1 MNLRQME
8 IVTDVDKLKV
18 DIQATCMQY
27 STIKKWAYIVHD
39 KDDTHSHYHIA
50 LHFGGASVDTA
61 QVAKWFNLGYTDENG
76 VEHTGENFINKIKGR
91 WTDVLLYL
99 THGNDTQKNK
109 HQYSTSEVHANFD
122 FETEIQSS
130 KIIGDFEHFSY
141 AQMLK
146 YVDTLPISEKA
157 ATFSKLRKLW
167 ELRCQILTLNTDRQI
182 QVVFVTGKGGTGK
195 TYYAK
200 KLLNSLD
207 YDFCISSSSNDP
219 FQDYMGQK
227 AIILDDLRDSSFEF
241 EDLLKTLDNN
251 TSSSVRSRF
260 SNKVFN
266 GEMIVITS
274 SVPLVYWYKELQFN
288 RTETLDQLYRRI
300 SCYVVVTDK
309 EITVYDDGIDS
320 YGKPKGL
327 GQVFKNE
334 LADMKKEN
342 KPKFDYK
349 SAFGKICETPPDGDN
364 VFEKQAVQQKIN
376 LDKDGNKSGKR

>member
-39 KDDTHSHYHIA
+39 KDDTRPHYHIA

-61 QVAKWFNLGYTDENG
+61 QVAKWFNLGYTDDNG
-76 VEHTGENFINKIKGR
+76 VEHSGENFINKIKGR

-109 HQYSTSEVHANFD
+109 YQYSTSEVHANFD
-122 FETEIQSS
+122 FETEIQNS
-130 KIIGDFEHFSY
+130 KILGDFEHYSY

-146 YVDTLPISEKA
+146 YVDSLPTSEKA

-182 QVVFVTGKGGTGK
+182 QVVFITGKPETGK

-200 KLLNSLD
+200 RFLESQG
-207 YDFCISSSSNDP
+207 YDFCVSSSSNDP

-227 AIILDDLRDSSFEF
+227 AIILDDMRDTAFSF
-241 EDLLKTLDNN
+241 EDLLKILDNN
-251 TSSSVRSRF
+251 TASSVKSRF

-266 GEMIVITS
+266 GEMIIITS
-274 SVPLVYWYKELQFN
+274 SVPLVYWYKQLQFHN
-288 RTETLDQLYRRI
+288 SESLQQLYRRI
-300 SCYVVVTDK
+300 SCYVVVT
-309 EITVYDDGIDS
+309 ETEVVVYDEGLDK
-320 YGKPKGL
+320 YGKPQGL

-334 LADMKKEN
+334 LADKKKES
-342 KPKFDYK
+342 KPKFDFK
-349 SAFGKICETPPDGDN
+349 SAFGAICESPDDSTDIFN
-364 VFEKQAVQQKIN
+364 SSAVQTKIN
-376 LDKDGNKSGKR
+376 LK

>member
-1 MNLRQME
+1 
-8 IVTDVDKLKV
+8 
-18 DIQATCMQY
+18 
-27 STIKKWAYIVHD
+27 
-39 KDDTHSHYHIA
+39 
-50 LHFGGASVDTA
+50 
-61 QVAKWFNLGYTDENG
+61 
-76 VEHTGENFINKIKGR
+76 
-91 WTDVLLYL
+91 
-99 THGNDTQKNK
+99 
-109 HQYSTSEVHANFD
+109 
-122 FETEIQSS
+122 
-130 KIIGDFEHFSY
+130 
-141 AQMLK
+141 MLK

>member
-18 DIQATCMQY
+18 DLQATFMKY
-27 STIKKWAYIVHD
+27 DTIKKWAYIIHD
-39 KDDTHSHYHIA
+39 KDDTRPHYHIA
-50 LHFGGASVDTA
+50 LHFGGASVDTK
-61 QVAKWFNLGYTDENG
+61 QVAKWFKLGWTDESG
-76 VEHTGENFINKIKGR
+76 EHTGENFINKVKGR
-91 WTDVLLYL
+91 WTDVILYL
-99 THGNDTQKNK
+99 THGNDSQKNK
-109 HQYSTSEVHANFD
+109 YQYSTSEVHANFD
-122 FETEIQSS
+122 FETEIQNS
-130 KIIGDFEHFSY
+130 KILGDFEHYSY

-146 YVDTLPISEKA
+146 YVDSLPTSEKA
-157 ATFSKLRKLW
+157 SAFSRLRKLW
-167 ELRCQILTLNTDRQI
+167 ELRCQILILNTDRQL

-200 KLLNSLD
+200 KLLNSFD

-227 AIILDDLRDSSFEF
+227 AIILDDLRDTSFEF
-241 EDLLKTLDNN
+241 ADLLKILDNN
-251 TSSSVRSRF
+251 TSSSVRCRF

-266 GEMIVITS
+266 GEMIIITS

-300 SCYVVVTDK
+300 SCYVVVSDK
-309 EITVYDDGIDS
+309 EITVYEQLDDCGR
-320 YGKPKGL
+320 PVGL

-334 LADMKKEN
+334 LADIKSEN

-349 SAFGKICETPPDGDN
+349 AAFGKICESSDGDIEIFHPSN
-364 VFEKQAVQQKIN
+364 EQTKIKFN
-376 LDKDGNKSGKR
+376 